1 MWVRVAEEM
10 TWACRTAA
18 ARSAVASAATPSAR
32 SSAAT
37 VSARAAVRFH
47 TRIRRSDGRTLR
59 CARTS
64 HGAIAP
70 APSMTM
76 VCGSAGASKVAPRA
90 ESAAVFQHVISVP
103 SSTARGRPV
112 TPSNST

>member
-1 MWVRVAEEM
+1 MRVADEM

-32 SSAAT
+32 RVAAT

-47 TRIRRSDGRTLR
+47 TSTRRSDGRTHR
-59 CARTS
+59 WARTS
-64 HGAIAP
+64 HGAIVP
-70 APSMTM
+70 APSMTR
-76 VCGSAGASKVAPRA
+76 VCGSAGARRLAPSA
-90 ESAAVFQHVISVP
+90 ESAAVFQQVISVP

-112 TPSNST
+112 APSNST